1 MAKYSNIAVIY
12 GSDSSEWEVSCRSGE
27 FVAARIDDTQYSIYE
42 IFARFGKWQL
52 VAFRKKDSMRITF
65 PEGARPEVN
74 KNDFSVNVYG
84 EKVKLDYAYIV
95 QHGKP
100 GENGLLQGYFEM
112 LGIPFSSCS
121 AFVSTVVFDK
131 YSCKSYLRDVDFV
144 HLAPDVLVRRGMD
157 IPAVAEKILDR
168 LGLPVFV
175 KPTDGGSS
183 FGISK
188 VEHAEDLP
196 SAVRFAF
203 TEGDTVIVEK
213 GDASAKK
220 MNREAVSHARASA
233 QAQLIM
239 AIKDDLTEEEQDVF
253 RRGRN
258 ANPGTKARHST
269 MSEYRLAT
277 GFEALIGWLYLKGE
291 TERLLTLIHLGW
303 ERCGN
308 ET

>member
-1 MAKYSNIAVIY
+1 MEESIKREFELAGQRP
-12 GSDSSEWEVSCRSGE
+12 GS
-27 FVAARIDDTQYSIYE
+27 
-42 IFARFGKWQL
+42 
-52 VAFRKKDSMRITF
+52 
-65 PEGARPEVN
+65 
-74 KNDFSVNVYG
+74 
-84 EKVKLDYAYIV
+84 
-95 QHGKP
+95 
-100 GENGLLQGYFEM
+100 
-112 LGIPFSSCS
+112 
-121 AFVSTVVFDK
+121 
-131 YSCKSYLRDVDFV
+131 
-144 HLAPDVLVRRGMD
+144 LAPHSLAYLGDAVYELVIR
-157 IPAVAEKILDR
+157 
-168 LGLPVFV
+168 
-175 KPTDGGSS
+175 S
-183 FGISK
+183 
-188 VEHAEDLP
+188 
-196 SAVRFAF
+196 
-203 TEGDTVIVEK
+203 VIVEK